1 MLFGP
6 EKLCSYNINQRA
18 KDYLNELYKNKFP
31 ELLHF
36 INYENKIDPAEIVEF
51 IDKKDNIV
59 LSNNLHKNYRAF
71 RDVDPEWYAMLKG

>member
-1 MLFGP
+1 
-6 EKLCSYNINQRA
+6 
-18 KDYLNELYKNKFP
+18 
-31 ELLHF
+31 LHF